1 MDEQPNPTPGPGRG
15 RAVTTI
21 GAAVVVVIMIAL
33 VTWIVLGRT
42 GAAGDRAA
50 QTPVASPSPN
60 QSAGA
65 AQTPTVAPSATPA
78 PSSSPSAIP
87 SPAPSGGE
95 FGDLPAPEMPSG
107 NPVNRRLSLHYRLD
121 MSLQQIP
128 NTAPVYQMLP
138 KDWTHEQVADIAQRL
153 GVTGEIVDQ
162 GSGSFRA
169 SGGGNLYVT
178 ENLVQYIADAK
189 PPAGELPGDDALLQS
204 ARDWLLNHNLLG
216 GADIGP
222 GSVQDRNTDT
232 GRATVA
238 IKPIEPDKILA
249 AIPSAAVIIGTD
261 GSVVEA
267 NIRWPA
273 SLRKASYTLRSAD
286 GLWADA
292 GAGRGYVDI
301 DPQLLPEGSNQLM
314 GTATARSVSLA
325 YTVAGNT
332 AAKQFLVPLV
342 VFEGEAKINGVDAPV
357 PIRIYVQ
364 SVSQQLAPRG

>member
-1 MDEQPNPTPGPGRG
+1 MDEQPNQTPGSGRG
-15 RAVTTI
+15 RMITTI
-21 GAAVVVVIMIAL
+21 GAAVVVVIMIGL
-33 VTWIVLGRT
+33 VAWIVFGRS

-50 QTPVASPSPN
+50 APSPSPMASPSP
-60 QSAGA
+60 
-65 AQTPTVAPSATPA
+65 AQTPSVAPSATPA
-78 PSSSPSAIP
+78 PSPTTAP

-107 NPVNRRLSLHYRLD
+107 NPVNRRLSLNYRLD

-128 NTAPVYQMLP
+128 TSAPVYQMLP
-138 KDWTHEQVADIAQRL
+138 KDWTREQVADLAQRL

-178 ENLVQYIADAK
+178 ENLVQYISDAK
-189 PPAGELPGDDALLQS
+189 PPAGELPGDDVLIQS
-204 ARDWLLNHNLLG
+204 ARNWLLDHNLLG

-232 GRATVA
+232 GRATVE
-238 IKPIEPDKILA
+238 IKPIEPDKILS
-249 AIPSAAVIIGTD
+249 AIPSASVIIGTD
-261 GSVVEA
+261 KSVVEA

-273 SLRKASYTLRSAD
+273 SLRKASYGLRSAD
-286 GLWADA
+286 ELWADA

-301 DPQLLPEGSNQLM
+301 DPKLLPEGSNQLM
-314 GTATARSVSLA
+314 GTATARSVGLA
-325 YTVAGNT
+325 YTVAGTPATN
-332 AAKQFLVPLV
+332 QFLVPLV

-357 PIRIYVQ
+357 PVRIYVQ